1 MTVVIDASVAAK
13 WVLPEIGAER
23 AAKLRYRGEDYIA
36 PSLLVAEIGSAVW
49 KRARRGEFTVAQ
61 ATSAIALSTA
71 LMTRLVPLDDLVTSA
86 VEFAIRLDHPIYD
99 CFYLALAAREDVALI
114 TADRRLLAKASQAN
128 LKAFEL

>member
-1 MTVVIDASVAAK
+1 MTLVIDASVATK

-23 AAKLRYRGEDYIA
+23 AARLRESGEDCIA

-49 KRARRGEFTVAQ
+49 KYARRGELTAAQ
-61 ATSAIALSTA
+61 AISAIELATA
-71 LMTRLVPLDDLVTSA
+71 LMTRLVPLNDLATRA

-114 TADRRLLAKASQAN
+114 TADRKLLAKASEAN
-128 LKAFEL
+128 LKAFAL